1 MLLQIVVDGFILG
14 GLYAAIAGGFS
25 LVWGVLNIINL
36 LHGSLIVLGAYV
48 AFFAYQWLGL
58 NPFLFAPLAGLLLF
72 PLGYAVQ
79 RLAINRVMDKPVLL
93 TLTLTFGLNLILDN
107 LLLMAF
113 KADYRRIVLDHA
125 LGLVQIGPVIL
136 PLDRCLA
143 AALAL
148 LLILSL
154 WLVMRF
160 TQFGRAI
167 VAVRMDA
174 EAAALMGVDVPR
186 VYALTF
192 GLAAAIAGAAGSLL
206 AAIMPISPLVS
217 SGYLG
222 KAFIICILGGL
233 GSIPGVIVGGLAI
246 GVIENLAVLVFG
258 PDHTLTVGFV
268 LLLLLLRF
276 RPMGL
281 FGRRA
286 YQ

>member
-1 MLLQIVVDGFILG
+1 MLLQIFVDGLILG

-48 AFFAYQWLGL
+48 AFFAYQWLGV
-58 NPFLFAPLAGLLLF
+58 NPFLFAPIAGLLLF

-79 RLAINRVMDKPVLL
+79 RLTINRVMGKPVLL
-93 TLTLTFGLNLILDN
+93 TLTLTFGLNLVLDN
-107 LLLMAF
+107 VLLKTF
-113 KADYRRIVLDHA
+113 TADYRRIVLHHS
-125 LGLVQIGPVIL
+125 LGVVQLGSVIL

-148 LLILSL
+148 LCILCL
-154 WLVMRF
+154 WLAMRF
-160 TQFGRAI
+160 TRLGRSI

-174 EAAALMGVDVPR
+174 EAAALMGVDVPQ
-186 VYALTF
+186 VYAVTF
-192 GLAAAIAGAAGSLL
+192 GLAAAMAGATGSLL
-206 AAIMPISPLVS
+206 AAILPISPLVS
-217 SGYLG
+217 SGYLA
-222 KAFIICILGGL
+222 KAFVICILGGL
-233 GSIPGVIVGGLAI
+233 GSTLGVIVGGLAI
-246 GVIENLAVLVFG
+246 GVIENLAVLLIG
-258 PDHTLTVGFV
+258 PDHTLTVSFV

>member
-1 MLLQIVVDGFILG
+1 MLLQIVVDGLILG

-25 LVWGVLNIINL
+25 LAWGVLNIINL
-36 LHGSLIVLGAYV
+36 LHGSLIVLGAYL
-48 AFFAYQWLGL
+48 AFFAYQWTGV

-79 RLAINRVMDKPVLL
+79 RLTINRVMGKPVLL

-107 LLLMAF
+107 LLLMTF
-113 KADYRRIVLDHA
+113 KADYRRIVLGHG
-125 LGLVQIGPVIL
+125 LGLVQLGSVIL

-143 AALAL
+143 AAVAL
-148 LLILSL
+148 LSILCL

-160 TQFGRAI
+160 TQLGRAI

-174 EAAALMGVDVPR
+174 EAAALMGVDVAR
-186 VYALTF
+186 VYAVTF
-192 GLAAAIAGAAGSLL
+192 GLAAAMAGAAGSLL
-206 AAIMPISPLVS
+206 AAILPISPLVS

-222 KAFIICILGGL
+222 KAFVICILGGL

-246 GVIENLAVLVFG
+246 GVIENLAVLVLG
-258 PDHTLTVGFV
+258 PDHTLTVGFA
-268 LLLLLLRF
+268 LLMLLLRF
-276 RPMGL
+276 RPTGL